1 MKRIKKI
8 IKCLSLVLIVTLFT
22 GCTHDSMEDITIYTS
37 VYPIEYI
44 TNVLYGTHSK
54 TLSIY
59 PSDIDPYTY
68 KLTKKQIK
76 NYSNSDLVIYN
87 GLGDEKNYIVD
98 MLNENGGLKIIDATA
113 KIEYTNGIDEIW
125 INPSNMITIAQNI
138 KNGLNEYINSTILT
152 DEIDEKYEKLKLALS
167 TLDAN
172 LKETAQNAKY
182 TTLLV
187 ADDDFKI
194 LEKYGLEIVSIDP
207 DTITDKELADAKY
220 LLTNGDVEYIIT
232 KKGYEETDIM
242 KDLKDN
248 YDAEYLEIDTLNN
261 LSAEDKNNNKNY
273 ITIMNNNIEKLKK
286 ELY

>member
-1 MKRIKKI
+1 MKKI
-8 IKCLSLVLIVTLFT
+8 TKILSAALIVGLLC

-37 VYPIEYI
+37 VYPIEYV

-54 TLSIY
+54 TLSFY
-59 PSDIDPYTY
+59 PSDVNPYEY

-76 NYSNSDLVIYN
+76 NYSDSDLVIYN

-98 MLNENGGLKIIDATA
+98 MLNENSSLKIIDASA
-113 KIEYTNGIDEIW
+113 KIEFSNSIDEIW

-138 KNGLNEYINSTILT
+138 KNGLKEYINSTILT
-152 DEIDEKYEKLKLALS
+152 DEIEEKYEKLKLELS

-182 TTLLV
+182 TTILV
-187 ADDDFKI
+187 ADDDFTV
-194 LEKYGLEIVSIDP
+194 LEKYGLNIVSIDP

-220 LLTNGDVEYIIT
+220 LLTNDDVDYIFV
-232 KKGYEETDIM
+232 KSGYEETEIM
-242 KDLKDN
+242 RDLKDN
-248 YDAEYLEIDTLNN
+248 YEAEYLEIDTLNN
-261 LSAEDKNNNKNY
+261 LSTENKNNNKNY
-273 ITIMNNNIEKLKK
+273 ITIMNKNIENLKK